1 MGYTDY
7 LNKTS
12 LVNQRIDSLNIISMY
27 LHDLRAKK
35 DKRLGNKKMA
45 KAALESIKK
54 EMAAKT
60 FEPQTDL
67 KLRIAQQERD
77 SIRISFIEHN
87 MDKYAGQFLLTRI
100 MKKLSPDSLRQ
111 FYRLIP
117 VEMKKT
123 KFARLISNQINPY
136 ADDCIRQ
143 ADNQIGRAS
152 GRERVSDRV

>member
-1 MGYTDY
+1 
-7 LNKTS
+7 
-12 LVNQRIDSLNIISMY
+12 
-27 LHDLRAKK
+27 
-35 DKRLGNKKMA
+35 
-45 KAALESIKK
+45 
-54 EMAAKT
+54 
-60 FEPQTDL
+60 
-67 KLRIAQQERD
+67 
-77 SIRISFIEHN
+77 

-143 ADNQIGRAS
+143 ADNLLSLSGSAIQINKYTEEAYKLYEQGVRLDPERTDGYIALSTMS
-152 GRERVSDRV
+152 GRKIAKKPGNE